1 MNHEKALEKVIYEFY
16 GDMHNLICN
25 NQTSG
30 KRNCVNKKYTYQRTI
45 LGIEKILPNLN
56 KVISELGSVLN
67 IVSKTF
73 HYQGYKVNTCD
84 IPSNK
89 NS

>member
-16 GDMHNLICN
+16 GDMHNLMCN
-25 NQTSG
+25 NQISG
-30 KRNCVNKKYTYQRTI
+30 ERNYVNKKYTYQSTI
-45 LGIEKILPNLN
+45 LGIEKILPNLYQ
-56 KVISELGSVLN
+56 VISELGSVLN
-67 IVSKTF
+67 IGSKTF

>member
-30 KRNCVNKKYTYQRTI
+30 KRNYVNKKYKYQ
-45 LGIEKILPNLN
+45 N
-56 KVISELGSVLN
+56 KLCV
-67 IVSKTF
+67 
-73 HYQGYKVNTCD
+73 
-84 IPSNK
+84 
-89 NS
+89 